1 MIRGKRR
8 QGYKAGEATE
18 VLWDEIL
25 NVDMPV
31 CLTLEPFNPW
41 KSNTYCTGEGGE
53 STTATS
59 LMGFDTHKGIVQAW
73 VGHFDFVTPLER
85 R

>member
-8 QGYKAGEATE
+8 QCYKAGEATE

-25 NVDMPV
+25 NVDMPM
-31 CLTLEPFNPW
+31 CLTW